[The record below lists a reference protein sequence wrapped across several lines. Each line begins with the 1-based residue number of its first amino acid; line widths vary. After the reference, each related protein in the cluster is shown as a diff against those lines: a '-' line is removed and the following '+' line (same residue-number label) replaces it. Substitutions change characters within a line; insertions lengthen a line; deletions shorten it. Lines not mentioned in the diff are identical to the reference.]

1 MSYDSS
7 WLTMK
12 RQQRMLYANKVQHQ
26 TALRNQIRGQAIIQ
40 NTYRGGMAY
49 SPHFYD
55 MRVGAFETT
64 GAEEELYISSVPTL
78 IPPITIPSEPTD
90 ASAVAGNAQATIYFT
105 APTNTG
111 GGQILSYTAVS
122 NPDNITITGASSP
135 LVVLGLTNG
144 TSYTFTVFA
153 TNSAGDSD
161 VSLPTNTI
169 IPVTTP
175 DAPTSLNGTPGIT
188 TISITFTNPLSDGGS
203 AITNY
208 QYSTNNGSSYITLS
222 PADTSSPITITG
234 LVSGTTYQIRLRA
247 VNAVGSGTSSSAIS
261 VTTLSG
267 PSPPT
272 LTYTLADNG
281 AAYVYFTAG
290 ADGGSAIT
298 NYEYSLNS
306 GTFVALSPTDTISPI
321 KVSGLTNGTLYTI
334 QLRAITGGGASE
346 ASNSLTI
353 TPVAPSTATAQ
364 LYYDPSNP
372 SSYSGSGTTIS
383 NVGSYGP
390 LNGTLTG
397 GVSYISGTASGVLDF
412 NGTNGYISFPTY
424 NFGNTITITG
434 WVYPR
439 STSNIN
445 TLLANAG
452 ANQATNGFKTAWNW
466 WNFNSRVLY
475 LEAGNGSA
483 GGARHTVQNLITY
496 NAWQHIAYILDRA
509 NQKILFLLNG
519 VPVDMATAI
528 DTVANYGVNQ
538 AFNIGAMIGSSYHMN
553 AQLGYVKVFNTL
565 LDVNQIYADYNTS
578 KSRFGL

>member
-1 MSYDSS
+1 
-7 WLTMK
+7 MK
-12 RQQRMLYANKVQHQ
+12 
-26 TALRNQIRGQAIIQ
+26 
-40 NTYRGGMAY
+40 
-49 SPHFYD
+49 
-55 MRVGAFETT
+55 VGAIETT

-78 IPPITIPSEPTD
+78 IPPITIPSEPTG
-90 ASAVAGNAQATIYFT
+90 ASAVAENAQATIYFT

-122 NPDNITITGASSP
+122 NPGDITITGALSP

-144 TSYTFTVFA
+144 TPYTFTVFA
-153 TNSAGDSD
+153 TNSAGNSD
-161 VSLPTNTI
+161 DSLPTNSVT
-169 IPVTTP
+169 PATTP

-188 TISITFTNPLSDGGS
+188 TVSITFTDPLSDGGS
-203 AITNY
+203 TITNY
-208 QYSTNNGSSYITLS
+208 QYSTNNGSSYTALS
-222 PADTSSPITITG
+222 SADTSSPISISG
-234 LVSGTTYQIRLRA
+234 LASGTTYQIRLRA
-247 VNAVGSGTSSSAIS
+247 VNAVGTGTASSAIS

-290 ADGGSAIT
+290 LDGGSAIT

-306 GTFVALSPTDTISPI
+306 GTFVELSPTDTISPI
-321 KVSGLTNGTLYTI
+321 KIPGLTNGTVYTI
-334 QLRAITGGGASE
+334 QLRAITGGGTSE
-346 ASNSLTI
+346 VSNSLTV

-364 LYYDPSNP
+364 LYYDPSNR
-372 SSYSGSGTTIS
+372 SSYSGSGPIIS
-383 NVGSYGP
+383 NVGSYGS
-390 LNGTLTG
+390 LDGTFNG

-412 NGTNGYISFPTY
+412 NGTNGYISFLTY

-445 TLLANAG
+445 TLLANTT
-452 ANQATNGFKTAWNW
+452 ANQTPSGFKTAWNW
-466 WNFNSRVLY
+466 WQANSRVLY
-475 LEAGNGSA
+475 LEAGNGTA
-483 GGARHTVQNLITY
+483 GGARHTVEDIITY
-496 NAWQHIAYILDRA
+496 NAWQHIAYILDRV

-519 VPVDMATAI
+519 VPVDMSTDI
-528 DTVANYGVNQ
+528 NTVANYGVNQ